1 MSQPSKPTSST
12 STTQQKPEAV
22 DQALPDPELET
33 VSGGNVKLNEIKF
46 VKKYD
51 KSSSGLG

>member
-46 VKKYD
+46 VKQYD

>member
-12 STTQQKPEAV
+12 STAPQKFEAV
-22 DQALPDPELET
+22 DQALPDAELET

-46 VKKYD
+46 VKLYD
-51 KSSSGLG
+51 KSSPVLG